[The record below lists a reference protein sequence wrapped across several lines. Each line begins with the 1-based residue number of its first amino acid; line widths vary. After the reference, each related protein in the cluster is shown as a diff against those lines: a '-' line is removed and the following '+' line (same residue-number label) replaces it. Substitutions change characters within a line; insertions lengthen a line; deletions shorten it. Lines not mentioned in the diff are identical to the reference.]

1 MPAVSAA
8 KDVASIRP
16 TEPRPLPKLLGIK
29 SRDRMGRDHSSIPR
43 SKPTPAARFPVT
55 YETFCTRRPSEVK
68 SVVESI
74 TTAIECDDTLRS
86 GGWEIARNRL
96 VSQGRFCP
104 RLGKNR
110 SYFNAGL
117 ETLNQRV
124 QGSSPCAPTTETTA
138 LFAFPSIEQ
147 PDHFGGHSGEFVP
160 VLVSRPRFAYPISSL
175 WIATRAKPSRN
186 AESDGLLRSKWI
198 VIRAISSA
206 MTAAAP

>member
-29 SRDRMGRDHSSIPR
+29 SRDRMGRDHSYIPR

-55 YETFCTRRPSEVK
+55 YETFCTRRPSEVN
-68 SVVESI
+68 SVVEPI
-74 TTAIECDDTLRS
+74 TTTIECDDTLRS
-86 GGWEIARNRL
+86 GGWEIARNRS

-124 QGSSPCAPTTETTA
+124 QGSSPCAPPDGHYEIA
-138 LFAFPSIEQ
+138 ASAWMAAKFKFPHEYLQLRNKAQLCSATMA
-147 PDHFGGHSGEFVP
+147 
-160 VLVSRPRFAYPISSL
+160 PRS
-175 WIATRAKPSRN
+175 
-186 AESDGLLRSKWI
+186 
-198 VIRAISSA
+198 
-206 MTAAAP
+206 